1 MKLKLN
7 MKGMKMM
14 NKKYNEVIPYTE
26 DLIDDEWI
34 EFEINEQKEFIKQL
48 EKTIMLE
55 RRE

>member
-1 MKLKLN
+1 
-7 MKGMKMM
+7 MM
-14 NKKYNEVIPYTE
+14 TNKKYNEVIPYTE

-34 EFEINEQKEFIKQL
+34 ELEIKEQKESIKQL